1 MENLKQNPIV
11 KKLGLNRILL
21 VCVLILMF
29 LVFKVVLG
37 NKFPAVD
44 SIKSTLNYVY
54 FLGFLS
60 LGVTFVIATGGIDF
74 SIGPVMFCCALVS
87 GYCMTS
93 YKVPC
98 AVAMILCILIGL
110 CFGIFNG
117 WMVSYMSVPPFIISM
132 ASMNIAK
139 GIASVFTKTQSV
151 SWPAASDANGWF
163 RNIVSVNGFPVGIII
178 FLGMAVICGIV
189 LYNTKPGRYIL
200 CLGSNKEAV
209 RLSGVNTK
217 KWEMLAYV
225 ICGFLV
231 GIGAL
236 FFVATYTTVQP
247 GYGDQYNNEAIAGC
261 VMGGTSM
268 VGGLAC
274 EVILTM
280 KDIDKS
286 FPGVHALDHVNF
298 EVKRG
303 EVHALMGENGAG
315 KSTLMKVLTGIYQ
328 KDSGSIVYKGQE
340 TEFHNTREAQDAGV
354 VIVHQELNMV
364 GDLTVAQNIFIGREP
379 KKGFR
384 IDDKKMIEDSKKLFQ
399 DLNIEIN
406 PKEKMKNLTVGKQQM
421 CEIAKAISHKAE
433 VIIFDEP
440 SAALT
445 EKEIADLFEIIRD
458 LRKKNLGI
466 VYISHRMDEIKTITD
481 RVTVMRDGG
490 YVGTLITKDST
501 KEDIINMM
509 VGRVIY
515 EDPKQESAV
524 PADAPVVLKVEH
536 LNAGKMVQD
545 VSFELRKG
553 EILGFSGLMGA
564 GRTETARAL
573 FGADPKQSGKI
584 SIMGKDGQLHEVTIN
599 SPQDAVK
606 CGIGYLSEDRRRYG
620 CVVQKSVT
628 ENTTLATM
636 EEFTNGIFINK
647 AKEKKV
653 AEKYVNELA
662 TKTPT
667 TDQLVVN
674 LSGGNQQKVVIAK
687 WLTRDSDILIFDEP
701 TRGIDVGA
709 KNEIYKLM
717 NRLAAEGKSIIMIS
731 SEMTEVL
738 RMSDRIII
746 MCEGKVTGCIDISE
760 ATQENIMDKATR
772 NID

>member
-1 MENLKQNPIV
+1 
-11 KKLGLNRILL
+11 
-21 VCVLILMF
+21 
-29 LVFKVVLG
+29 
-37 NKFPAVD
+37 
-44 SIKSTLNYVY
+44 
-54 FLGFLS
+54 
-60 LGVTFVIATGGIDF
+60 
-74 SIGPVMFCCALVS
+74 
-87 GYCMTS
+87 
-93 YKVPC
+93 
-98 AVAMILCILIGL
+98 
-110 CFGIFNG
+110 
-117 WMVSYMSVPPFIISM
+117 
-132 ASMNIAK
+132 
-139 GIASVFTKTQSV
+139 
-151 SWPAASDANGWF
+151 
-163 RNIVSVNGFPVGIII
+163 
-178 FLGMAVICGIV
+178 
-189 LYNTKPGRYIL
+189 
-200 CLGSNKEAV
+200 
-209 RLSGVNTK
+209 
-217 KWEMLAYV
+217 
-225 ICGFLV
+225 
-231 GIGAL
+231 
-236 FFVATYTTVQP
+236 
-247 GYGDQYNNEAIAGC
+247 
-261 VMGGTSM
+261 MG
-268 VGGLAC
+268 

-280 KDIDKS
+280 KGIDKS
-286 FPGVHALDHVNF
+286 FPGVHALDHVDF

-328 KDSGSIVYKGQE
+328 KDSGSIKYKGQE
-340 TEFHNTREAQDAGV
+340 VEFHNTREAQDAGV

-379 KKGFR
+379 RKGFR
-384 IDDKKMIEDSKKLFQ
+384 IDDKKMIEDSKKLFK
-399 DLNIEIN
+399 DLNIEID
-406 PKEKMKNLTVGKQQM
+406 PREKMKNLTVGRQQM

-458 LRKKNLGI
+458 LRKKDLGI

-524 PADAPVVLKVEH
+524 APDAPVVLKVEH

-606 CGIGYLSEDRRRYG
+606 YGIGYLSEDRRRYG
-620 CVVQKSVT
+620 VVVQKSVT

-653 AEKYVNELA
+653 TEKYVQELA

-687 WLTRDSDILIFDEP
+687 WLTRNSDILIFDEP

-746 MCEGKVTGCIDISE
+746 MCEGKVTGSIDISE

-772 NID
+772 NIN